1 LKTLQRAYPIP
12 FASKPD
18 YAKRDGKEIRMTQ
31 QPHHSP
37 TNDHQIQTIAQA
49 EQSIVQPSQ
58 QSSSTIKIAVIGD
71 VHNCWDA
78 DDAIALKHLGVDLVL
93 LVGDFGNESVEVV
106 RSIAGM
112 AIPKAA
118 VLGNHDAWYSATE
131 WGIKKCP
138 YDRTK
143 EDRVQQQ
150 LDLLGEAHV
159 GYGKLDFPA
168 LNLTVVGSRPF
179 SWGGSEW
186 KNTNAFYASRYGITS
201 FAESTD
207 RIVQVASSSALDT
220 VIFLGH
226 CGPKGLGDRA
236 EDICGK
242 DWSPPG
248 GDHGDPDFAEAI
260 EATRSLGKAVPL
272 VAFGHMHHQLRH
284 TKQQQRVPIVATNGT
299 IYLNAASVPRIVKT
313 DTNCLR
319 NFSLVTLQAN
329 SVAQASL
336 VWLDQSL
343 TLVSETV
350 LYRDE
355 TTSSQPHQNH
365 EAAV

>member
-1 LKTLQRAYPIP
+1 MLEEM
-12 FASKPD
+12 
-18 YAKRDGKEIRMTQ
+18 GKGIRMTELPQ
-31 QPHHSP
+31 EQKLQTQTPQAQDLQTQP
-37 TNDHQIQTIAQA
+37 QTIA
-49 EQSIVQPSQ
+49 
-58 QSSSTIKIAVIGD
+58 SSTTTITIAVIGD
-71 VHNCWDA
+71 VHDRWDA

-93 LVGDFGNESVEVV
+93 LVGDFGNESVDVV
-106 RSIAGM
+106 RSIA
-112 AIPKAA
+112 ALDIPKAA
-118 VLGNHDAWYSATE
+118 ICGNHDAWYSATE
-131 WGIKKCP
+131 WGTKKCP

-159 GYGKLDFPA
+159 GYSKLDFPA

-186 KNTNAFYASRYGITS
+186 KNTDFFYRSRYGITS
-201 FAESTD
+201 FAESTE
-207 RIVQVASSSALDT
+207 RIVQAASSSTLDT

-248 GDHGDPDFAEAI
+248 GDHGDPDFTEAI
-260 EATRSLGKAVPL
+260 EATRKLGKVVPL

-284 TKQQQRVPIVATNGT
+284 TKQQQRVPLVATNET
-299 IYLNAASVPRIVKT
+299 IYLNAASVPRITKT
-313 DTNCLR
+313 ETNCLR
-319 NFSLVTLQAN
+319 NFSLVSLQSG
-329 SVAQASL
+329 SVTKASL
-336 VWLDQSL
+336 IWLDQNL

-350 LYRDE
+350 LYESVSAIQSD
-355 TTSSQPHQNH
+355 
-365 EAAV
+365 

>member
-1 LKTLQRAYPIP
+1 MTEPLQEKKIAPIAP
-12 FASKPD
+12 SKAS
-18 YAKRDGKEIRMTQ
+18 I
-31 QPHHSP
+31 
-37 TNDHQIQTIAQA
+37 TIA
-49 EQSIVQPSQ
+49 I
-58 QSSSTIKIAVIGD
+58 IGD
-71 VHNCWDA
+71 VHDRWDA

-93 LVGDFGNESVEVV
+93 FVGDFGNEAVEVV
-106 RSIAGM
+106 RAIA
-112 AIPKAA
+112 ALELPKAV

-138 YDRTK
+138 YDRTQ

-186 KNTNAFYASRYGITS
+186 KNTNAFYRSRYGITS
-201 FAESTD
+201 FAESTE
-207 RIVQVASSSALDT
+207 RIVQAASSSTFDK

-236 EDICGK
+236 EDTCGK
-242 DWSPPG
+242 DWHPPG

-260 EATRSLGKAVPL
+260 EATRKLGKTIPL

-284 TKQQQRVPIVATNGT
+284 TKQHPRVPLVATNDT

-313 DTNCLR
+313 ETGCLR
-319 NFSLVTLQAN
+319 NFSLVSLQAG
-329 SVAQASL
+329 SVAQASI
-336 VWLDQSL
+336 VWLDQHL

-350 LYRDE
+350 LYRHE
-355 TTSSQPHQNH
+355 TIVNQPHQSH
-365 EAAV
+365 EAIV

>member
-1 LKTLQRAYPIP
+1 MTEPLQEKNLA
-12 FASKPD
+12 
-18 YAKRDGKEIRMTQ
+18 
-31 QPHHSP
+31 
-37 TNDHQIQTIAQA
+37 TIAPSKA
-49 EQSIVQPSQ
+49 SI
-58 QSSSTIKIAVIGD
+58 TIAIIGD
-71 VHNCWDA
+71 VHDRWDA

-106 RSIAGM
+106 RAIA
-112 AIPKAA
+112 ALDLPKAA

-138 YDRTK
+138 YDRTQ

-168 LNLTVVGSRPF
+168 FNLTVVGARPF

-186 KNTNAFYASRYGITS
+186 KNTDAFYRSRYGITS
-201 FAESTD
+201 FAESTE
-207 RIVQVASSSALDT
+207 RIVQAASSSTFAT

-226 CGPKGLGDRA
+226 CGPKGLGDRP
-236 EDICGK
+236 EDTCGK
-242 DWSPPG
+242 DWHPPG

-260 EATRSLGKAVPL
+260 EATRKLGKTIPL

-284 TKQQQRVPIVATNGT
+284 TKQHQRVPLVATNNT

-319 NFSLVTLQAN
+319 NFSLVSLQGGIVTKA
-329 SVAQASL
+329 AI
-336 VWLDQSL
+336 VWLDQNL
-343 TLVSETV
+343 TLSAETV
-350 LYRDE
+350 LYE
-355 TTSSQPHQNH
+355 PVAITQSN
-365 EAAV
+365 